1 MAAAVPEV
9 SGPEPV
15 ARYLETGLRLGRH
28 LDGLVDAYYG
38 PADLADRVASEPQRP
53 LPALVADLRV
63 LVADLDAGDGDL
75 DIARRRWLRAQT
87 IGLHTAARQLAG
99 ETVAFVDEVES
110 CYGVRPEFVDHEVL
124 AEAHRRLEAVL
135 PGSGSL
141 AERYDAWRTSHL
153 LSPEQLTAA
162 VHTLADAF
170 RERTRIA
177 FGLPEGEQV
186 VFEGDDFEFTRLPV
200 PNVTR
205 HKEGPNFGN
214 MEKATDVYAIGLY
227 ANSQTRAVLLSEA
240 DVMKRKAKN
249 PSSNSPRK
257 SRCRLSFRPSRF
269 SRAGVKVR
277 MSIVR

>member
-110 CYGVRPEFVDHEVL
+110 CYGVRPEFVDHEVNGLVVEPDAVALGAAL
-124 AEAHRRLEAVL
+124 ARLVA
-135 PGSGSL
+135 SGEMRDILSSWGLWTPLVAGAL
-141 AERYDAWRTSHL
+141 A
-153 LSPEQLTAA
+153 
-162 VHTLADAF
+162 
-170 RERTRIA
+170 
-177 FGLPEGEQV
+177 
-186 VFEGDDFEFTRLPV
+186 
-200 PNVTR
+200 
-205 HKEGPNFGN
+205 
-214 MEKATDVYAIGLY
+214 
-227 ANSQTRAVLLSEA
+227 
-240 DVMKRKAKN
+240 
-249 PSSNSPRK
+249 
-257 SRCRLSFRPSRF
+257 
-269 SRAGVKVR
+269 
-277 MSIVR
+277 